1 MTPKIYISGTV
12 DTTLY
17 ITELRPSSV
26 SSSVKNIAELIE
38 AVDGSVNYLHRNFK
52 NSWNLSW
59 QLIPK
64 STTSPI
70 AINTVEQLKTFYYAT
85 QYTGTV
91 LWLCFES
98 RETGAITKFNVIPE
112 PNTYSEEL
120 AANQVTL
127 TNRAFY
133 NVSFRLIEI

>member
-1 MTPKIYISGTV
+1 MIQVSLMTPKIYISGTV

-70 AINTVEQLKTFYYAT
+70 AINTVEQLKTFYYAFSMN
-85 QYTGTV
+85 TGI
-91 LWLCFES
+91 LAGMF
-98 RETGAITKFNVIPE
+98 FYFVIYCLYKKNKPDVY
-112 PNTYSEEL
+112 P
-120 AANQVTL
+120 
-127 TNRAFY
+127 R
-133 NVSFRLIEI
+133 VSDDLG